1 MVLLGNNKLIVL
13 IALTL
18 VIICLP
24 EFYASRKSVSSILYK
39 IEDTAEVEEIKKNE
53 EDDSKPE
60 EELDNSSFM
69 TDEEAEIEAEEL
81 LRRINE

>member
-1 MVLLGNNKLIVL
+1 MALLGNNKLIVL

-39 IEDTAEVEEIKKNE
+39 IEDTAEVEEIKENE

-60 EELDNSSFM
+60 EELDSSSFM